1 MNIQKLETGFVL
13 QMESTRATI
22 DRSIPTKFF
31 TPESEYALED
41 KIRKTFESMVKQ
53 YSNEKEETLPMHWA
67 DLVSKHGLLLADKN
81 NMPLTFHLY
90 NAIRIDDAVFFS
102 TGEKYINL

>member
-1 MNIQKLETGFVL
+1 
-13 QMESTRATI
+13 
-22 DRSIPTKFF
+22 
-31 TPESEYALED
+31 
-41 KIRKTFESMVKQ
+41 
-53 YSNEKEETLPMHWA
+53 MHWA

-90 NAIRIDDAVFFS
+90 NAISIDDAVFFS